1 MSLKNTLIAL
11 LILSTNLAALGQQ
24 DPLFS
29 QYLFNQSMINPAYT
43 GVNDVMN
50 ASLFSRRQWVGLEG
64 APQTNTLNAS
74 ASIINNKVGVG
85 LLISRDTYGVNK
97 NTEYQA
103 MYSYKIDLLNGKSL
117 SFGLQTGYIDYRY
130 DYSKLLL
137 EQTDQALELVDAEI
151 AKVNFGSGI
160 YFKTNQF
167 YLGASVPRMLNMETQ
182 SINGTSTVH
191 KRHFYVSAGYV
202 FDQLIALKFK
212 PSVLIKVV
220 EGQPISIDL
229 NASFLLLETLWVGAT
244 IRNFNAVGI
253 NSQFEINDMFRL
265 GYSFEYPLN
274 TVGTNTFGT
283 HEIMFS
289 VDLEVFKNNAIG
301 RRYF

>member
-1 MSLKNTLIAL
+1 MSLKNIIIVL
-11 LILSTNLAALGQQ
+11 LILSTSLAANGQQ
-24 DPLFS
+24 DPLYS

-43 GVNDVMN
+43 GVNDVFN
-50 ASLFSRRQWVGLEG
+50 ASLFARKQWVGLEG

-97 NTEYQA
+97 NTEYQL

-130 DYSKLLL
+130 DYDELSL
-137 EQTDQALELVDAEI
+137 EQADQALELADGEI
-151 AKVNFGSGI
+151 TKVNFGSGF

-182 SINGTSTVH
+182 GANGTATVH
-191 KRHFYVSAGYV
+191 KRHYYLSAGYV

-212 PSVLIKVV
+212 PSALIKIV
-220 EGQPISIDL
+220 EGQPISVDL
-229 NASFLLLETLWVGAT
+229 NASFLLLESLWVSAT

-274 TVGTNTFGT
+274 AVGTSTFGT
-283 HEIMFS
+283 HELMFS
-289 VDLEVFKNNAIG
+289 VDLELFKNNAIG

>member
-1 MSLKNTLIAL
+1 MSLKNIIIVL
-11 LILSTNLAALGQQ
+11 LILSTSLAANGQQ
-24 DPLFS
+24 DPLYS

-43 GVNDVMN
+43 GVNDVFN
-50 ASLFSRRQWVGLEG
+50 ASLFARKQWVGLEG

-97 NTEYQA
+97 NTEYQL

-130 DYSKLLL
+130 DYDELSL
-137 EQTDQALELVDAEI
+137 EQADQALELADGEI
-151 AKVNFGSGI
+151 TKVNFGSGF

-182 SINGTSTVH
+182 GANGTATVH
-191 KRHFYVSAGYV
+191 KRHYYLSAGYV

-212 PSVLIKVV
+212 PSALIKIV
-220 EGQPISIDL
+220 EGQPISVDL
-229 NASFLLLETLWVGAT
+229 NASFLLLESLWVGAT

-274 TVGTNTFGT
+274 AVGTSTFGT
-283 HEIMFS
+283 HELMFS
-289 VDLEVFKNNAIG
+289 VDLELFKNNAIG